1 MKPPFEAAAA
11 AIYSAVAEVLEI
23 ESVRPEDN
31 FIELG
36 GNSLLATILA
46 NMMEDEF
53 GTRPEIMDIFSL
65 ELAEFAAHF
74 HEAL

>member
-1 MKPPFEAAAA
+1 MKPALETVAA

-23 ESVRPEDN
+23 ERVRPEDN

-36 GNSLLATILA
+36 GNSLLAVILA

-53 GTRPEIMDIFSL
+53 GTRPELTDIFSL
-65 ELAEFAAHF
+65 ELGEFAGHF
-74 HEAL
+74 HDAL